1 MVEPAR
7 GAACSRGPRAHE
19 GPGSPVPWLPAQTA
33 RRPLLLVCPRW
44 GAAGRRTAGGI
55 IPVVA
60 WVFGGW
66 SRPAISRDAI
76 AAERGRNV
84 EPAPSWGYGRCI
96 ACRVGGPHWEPLLGG
111 SVGRG
116 YSVGHPPAVWVGRR
130 AGRRRP
136 SPWYA
141 FRKSFCIFERRFFC
155 CGFDY
160 FFVSPLYDAMAVFP
174 RPASSYFLFTF
185 FHRSAC
191 GAGDSAHS
199 PRAPEAGEEVAAALF
214 RGPLRPCTTLRVP
227 VFFGVGTCS

>member
-1 MVEPAR
+1 MRAPAHRCR
-7 GAACSRGPRAHE
+7 GCPPRPRAAPSCWCAHV
-19 GPGSPVPWLPAQTA
+19 GGRWAGA
-33 RRPLLLVCPRW
+33 RLAR
-44 GAAGRRTAGGI
+44 AAGRIT
-55 IPVVA
+55 PVVA

-155 CGFDY
+155 CGFNY